1 MIRKYQVDGYL
12 DRDLRPRPPGTL
24 ADEERHCNTPM
35 EFWEPVVVSL
45 EPGDVLAMRLERT
58 RTTYRAT
65 IAAVFR
71 TLADWHARA
80 EARRKR
86 EERQAR
92 RFTR

>member
-1 MIRKYQVDGYL
+1 M
-12 DRDLRPRPPGTL
+12 
-24 ADEERHCNTPM
+24 
-35 EFWEPVVVSL
+35 VSL

-65 IAAVFR
+65 IASVFR

-80 EARRKR
+80 ETRRKR

-92 RFTR
+92 KFNR

>member
-1 MIRKYQVDGYL
+1 MTDLLKAVRRRSRDQFAHYRK
-12 DRDLRPRPPGTL
+12 RI
-24 ADEERHCNTPM
+24 
-35 EFWEPVVVSL
+35 VVSL

-71 TLADWHARA
+71 TLADWHATA
-80 EARRKR
+80 EVRRKR

-92 RFTR
+92 KFNR

>member
-1 MIRKYQVDGYL
+1 MTDLAKPVRRRCREQFAHYRK
-12 DRDLRPRPPGTL
+12 RI
-24 ADEERHCNTPM
+24 
-35 EFWEPVVVSL
+35 VVSL

-65 IAAVFR
+65 LAAVFR

-86 EERQAR
+86 EERKAK
-92 RFTR
+92 RFNP

>member
-1 MIRKYQVDGYL
+1 MTDLLKPVRRRSRDQFAHYRK
-12 DRDLRPRPPGTL
+12 RI
-24 ADEERHCNTPM
+24 
-35 EFWEPVVVSL
+35 VVSL

-65 IAAVFR
+65 IASVFR

-80 EARRKR
+80 ETRRKR

-92 RFTR
+92 KFNR

>member
-1 MIRKYQVDGYL
+1 M
-12 DRDLRPRPPGTL
+12 
-24 ADEERHCNTPM
+24 
-35 EFWEPVVVSL
+35 VSL

-65 IAAVFR
+65 IATVFR

-86 EERQAR
+86 EERKAKKLNY
-92 RFTR
+92 